1 MLCQEGAD
9 PSATLAVTFTNKATT
24 EMKQRIVSEMWNLAQ
39 GSPSP
44 FRDVVKAMLRRDGVI
59 DDDGPAAEQLI
70 TRRAAQALHNILH
83 RYDDF
88 HVLTIDTFFHG
99 LLTALAHELGLFA
112 GCGVEIDDEQ
122 VSAQAVREIL
132 QQNGIEA
139 AVSLRD
145 GTLYVTPARPAD
157 APRVRG
163 LLQENCGSLPYT
175 VQGGGDAP

>member
-1 MLCQEGAD
+1 MWQFARTAD
-9 PSATLAVTFTNKATT
+9 WQGVVGQLQNFSA
-24 EMKQRIVSEMWNLAQ
+24 
-39 GSPSP
+39 
-44 FRDVVKAMLRRDGVI
+44 
-59 DDDGPAAEQLI
+59 AAKTDYEPY
-70 TRRAAQALHNILH
+70 AK
-83 RYDDF
+83 
-88 HVLTIDTFFHG
+88 
-99 LLTALAHELGLFA
+99 ALA
-112 GCGVEIDDEQ
+112 EQ